1 MVVVSSMNSKY
12 YNALI
17 GCAICDVMSLL
28 ALYTPLAL
36 CFALCA
42 IAIVLA
48 VAALFL
54 AKEGKK

>member
-17 GCAICDVMSLL
+17 GCAICDVVSLL
-28 ALYTPLAL
+28 ALFAPLAL
-36 CFALCA
+36 CFTLCA

-48 VAALFL
+48 IVALFL
-54 AKEGKK
+54 AKESKK